1 MFHLISFTYIAW
13 VAFNLSRG
21 YILEIQSFCHGRNR
35 MMRSVYCKRQNCWI
49 EGGPV
54 GFAGST
60 ESLYCA
66 HSGWWG
72 SLCAQTT
79 VGWCAQSWWRIHN
92 VAEAALYNTRS
103 SQFIAFLLIHTG
115 QKGKL
120 LPRVRNTI
128 LLVSA
133 LLWLSYGESTVSL
146 RSHTGRHKH
155 SLEGS
160 TTSGFFPGPG
170 PGSPSHLGAK
180 SFGPGGI
187 TGAPLPFVTDGGWW

>member
-1 MFHLISFTYIAW
+1 MD
-13 VAFNLSRG
+13 R
-21 YILEIQSFCHGRNR
+21 
-35 MMRSVYCKRQNCWI
+35 
-49 EGGPV
+49 GGPV

-66 HSGWWG
+66 HSGWWEG
-72 SLCAQTT
+72 ASVHKPQWAVHRAGGGYTM
-79 VGWCAQSWWRIHN
+79 
-92 VAEAALYNTRS
+92 YNTRS
-103 SQFIAFLLIHTG
+103 CQFIAFLLIHTG

-180 SFGPGGI
+180 SFGPRGI

>member
-1 MFHLISFTYIAW
+1 MQGALRVCT
-13 VAFNLSRG
+13 VPTLVG
-21 YILEIQSFCHGRNR
+21 GREPLCTN
-35 MMRSVYCKRQNCWI
+35 
-49 EGGPV
+49 
-54 GFAGST
+54 
-60 ESLYCA
+60 
-66 HSGWWG
+66 HSG
-72 SLCAQTT
+72 LCS
-79 VGWCAQSWWRIHN
+79 AQSWWRIHN

-128 LLVSA
+128 LLESA

-160 TTSGFFPGPG
+160 TTSGFFPEPES
-170 PGSPSHLGAK
+170 GSPSHLGAK
-180 SFGPGGI
+180 SFGPRGI
-187 TGAPLPFVTDGGWW
+187 TGAPLPFVTGGGWW

>member
-1 MFHLISFTYIAW
+1 
-13 VAFNLSRG
+13 
-21 YILEIQSFCHGRNR
+21 
-35 MMRSVYCKRQNCWI
+35 MRSVYCKRQNWWI

-66 HSGWWG
+66 HSGWWEGG

-79 VGWCAQSWWRIHN
+79 VGWCAQGWWRIHN

-120 LPRVRNTI
+120 LPRV
-128 LLVSA
+128 
-133 LLWLSYGESTVSL
+133 
-146 RSHTGRHKH
+146 
-155 SLEGS
+155 
-160 TTSGFFPGPG
+160 
-170 PGSPSHLGAK
+170 
-180 SFGPGGI
+180 
-187 TGAPLPFVTDGGWW
+187 

>member
-1 MFHLISFTYIAW
+1 MQGALRVCT
-13 VAFNLSRG
+13 VPTLVG
-21 YILEIQSFCHGRNR
+21 GREPLCTN
-35 MMRSVYCKRQNCWI
+35 
-49 EGGPV
+49 
-54 GFAGST
+54 
-60 ESLYCA
+60 
-66 HSGWWG
+66 HSG
-72 SLCAQTT
+72 LCS
-79 VGWCAQSWWRIHN
+79 AQSWWRIQN

-180 SFGPGGI
+180 SFGPRGI

>member
-1 MFHLISFTYIAW
+1 MCIAKDKIGG
-13 VAFNLSRG
+13 SRG
-21 YILEIQSFCHGRNR
+21 VQWGLQGALRVCTVPTLVGGWEPLCTNR
-35 MMRSVYCKRQNCWI
+35 
-49 EGGPV
+49 
-54 GFAGST
+54 
-60 ESLYCA
+60 
-66 HSGWWG
+66 SGQ
-72 SLCAQTT
+72 CAQ
-79 VGWCAQSWWRIHN
+79 GWWRIHN
-92 VAEAALYNTRS
+92 VAAVALYNTRS

-170 PGSPSHLGAK
+170 SGSPSHLGAK
-180 SFGPGGI
+180 SFGPRGI